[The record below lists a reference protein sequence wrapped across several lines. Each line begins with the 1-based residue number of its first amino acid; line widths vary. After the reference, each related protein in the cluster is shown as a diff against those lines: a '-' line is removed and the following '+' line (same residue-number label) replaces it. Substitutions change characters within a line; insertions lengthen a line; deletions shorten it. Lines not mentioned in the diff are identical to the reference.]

1 MNKGH
6 MLVFKILIA
15 VPCMQATD
23 VYDGSATLSTYNKG
37 LKLMRAGYTIYLVS
51 QFALR
56 ISETAITSKNSTS
69 NSSGHDLHS
78 AELALAFI
86 VKTTEYEQVYVPTLH
101 SSFPMDTELNFPD

>member
-1 MNKGH
+1 
-6 MLVFKILIA
+6 MLVFKRLIA

-51 QFALR
+51 HFALR
-56 ISETAITSKNSTS
+56 ISEIAIIRKNSTS
-69 NSSGHDLHS
+69 NFSGYDWHS
-78 AELALAFI
+78 AQRALAFK

-101 SSFPMDTELNFPD
+101 SSFPMYTELNCPD